1 MKRLFWLGV
10 GIAVGALV
18 VRQLSRT
25 AHAYSPSGLAESA
38 RNSAAGLWESVQDFV
53 ADVRE
58 GMTEREE
65 EIEAAFAHGISLDD
79 LDDDVFSE
87 QVLGEDELYDD
98 LEYGG
103 FGDDDTEVDGQAT
116 SSPETKSRETKSP
129 GFTGQGDNDQ
139 GSGAGVRQ

>member
-53 ADVRE
+53 ADIRE
-58 GMTEREE
+58 GMAEREE
-65 EIEAAFAHGISLDD
+65 EIQMAFAQGVSLGD
-79 LDDDVFSE
+79 LDADALD
-87 QVLGEDELYDD
+87 EDELYDD
-98 LEYGG
+98 LEYGLLDENET
-103 FGDDDTEVDGQAT
+103 DDESTEG
-116 SSPETKSRETKSP
+116 PET
-129 GFTGQGDNDQ
+129 TGQKYNGQ
-139 GSGAGVRQ
+139 GNGAGVRR

>member
-25 AHAYSPSGLAESA
+25 AHAYSPGGLAESA

-58 GMTEREE
+58 GMVERED
-65 EIEAAFAHGISLDD
+65 EIQAAFAHGVSLGD
-79 LDDDVFSE
+79 LDE
-87 QVLGEDELYDD
+87 AVLDEDEIYDE
-98 LEYGG
+98 LEYGE
-103 FGDDDTEVDGQAT
+103 FGYDDE
-116 SSPETKSRETKSP
+116 SP
-129 GFTGQGDNDQ
+129 GRATG
-139 GSGAGVRQ
+139 S